1 VKSVDPLAKAT
12 LLAKASTA
20 DVYAWGDGQVL
31 KLFHERTPW
40 HANEVAATRFVH
52 EVGLPVPEVIDG
64 LIEVGEREGIVFER
78 VDGPVMTEYIE
89 KHTDKV
95 EICAQ
100 QTAELHV
107 QIHSTEATD
116 LSPLVDVLAWS
127 IQQAEPLDE
136 KTRKAVL
143 DVLNELPAEVVLIH
157 NDFYPHNIIMSS
169 QGPVVIDW
177 AIGTR
182 GSSLA
187 DLARTWLI
195 SKLWLD
201 GLEEEKA
208 PEQLQ
213 LVWERYWKTY
223 FHHYSALHP
232 FNMEDLIQWQIVAV
246 TASLVWG
253 PPIAPN
259 DKRVPFVKA
268 ALRDERHP
276 WLS

>member
-1 VKSVDPLAKAT
+1 MESTDPLAKAT

-20 DVYAWGDGQVL
+20 DVYAWGDDQVL

-52 EVGLPVPEVIDG
+52 EVGLPVPEVIDD

-78 VDGPVMTEYIE
+78 VDGPIMTEYIE
-89 KHTDKV
+89 EHPDKV
-95 EICAQ
+95 ENCAH

-107 QIHSTEATD
+107 QIHSTEVTD
-116 LSPLVDVLAWS
+116 LPPLLDVLTWS
-127 IQQAEPLDE
+127 IQQAESLDE
-136 KTRKAVL
+136 KTSKAVL
-143 DVLNELPAEVVLIH
+143 DVLNELPSEGVLTH
-157 NDFYPHNIIMSS
+157 NDFYPNNIIMSS

-195 SKLWLD
+195 SKLWLG
-201 GLEEEKA
+201 GLEEERA
-208 PEQLQ
+208 PDHLQ
-213 LVWERYWKTY
+213 LLWGRYWETY
-223 FHHYSALHP
+223 FGHYAALHP

-253 PPIAPN
+253 PPITPN
-259 DKRVPFVKA
+259 DKRVPFVKE
-268 ALRDERHP
+268 ALRDGAHP